1 MNFDFI
7 RNWFDYSLILGN
19 TPEAYGLALTAF
31 CAALALLYIVKN
43 IGIARLKALAL
54 KTETDLDDLV
64 ISLIEKFRWFEYQ
77 LVAFYVSTRYL
88 QRVPAFDKALHLL
101 LLFVFTYRG
110 ITIAQDL
117 LSYWIN
123 KIAAQRSLDGQA
135 KNSVV
140 KSTQVIL
147 RTLVWVAA
155 VLFVLDNLGVN
166 ISAVLTG
173 LGIGGVAVALAAQA
187 ILGDLFNFF
196 VILLDKPFAIGDFI
210 VSDAVSGTI
219 EHVGLKSTRIRS
231 ISGEMVV
238 VSNSNLLGS
247 RIRNYKDL
255 TKRRV
260 VFKTGIVYGTAPET
274 LKKIPAIMKKAVQGV
289 PKAEF
294 DRCNLYNCGDFS
306 LDFETVYYL
315 NEPDYNAY
323 MDAHEKTLLGVI
335 EGLHAAGAEMAYP
348 TQTVLVKK

>member
-1 MNFDFI
+1 MNFNSI
-7 RNWFDYSLILGN
+7 ENWLASGLVLGN
-19 TPEAYGLALTAF
+19 TPAAYGYALVAF
-31 CAALALLYIVKN
+31 GAALALLYLVKN
-43 IGIARLKALAL
+43 IGVARLKTLAE
-54 KTETDLDDLV
+54 KTETDLDDLL
-64 ISLIEKFRWFEYQ
+64 IGLIEKFRWFEYQ
-77 LVAFYVSTRYL
+77 LVAVYVAARYL
-88 QRVPAFDKALHLL
+88 NRAPAFDKALHLVL
-101 LLFVFTYRG
+101 LLVFTYRA
-110 ITIAQDL
+110 ITITQAL

-123 KIAAQRSLDGQA
+123 KVASQRDLDGQA

-255 TKRRV
+255 TKRRIL
-260 VFKTGIVYGTAPET
+260 FKTGIVYGTRPEI
-274 LKKIPAIMKKAVQGV
+274 LKNIPAVVKKAVLAV

-294 DRCNLYNCGDFS
+294 DRCNLVNCGDFS

-323 MDAHEKTLLGVI
+323 MTAHERTLLGVL
-335 EGLHAAGAEMAYP
+335 EGLAAAGAELAYP